1 MKVSP
6 SSSKKVKE
14 VNGMKERI
22 MEKKP
27 EHLVQ
32 SLKSSVAVSSF
43 CSVKKLASAKTDKRE
58 ENVRKIVENY
68 GDRR

>member
-1 MKVSP
+1 
-6 SSSKKVKE
+6 
-14 VNGMKERI
+14 

-43 CSVKKLASAKTDKRE
+43 CSVKKLASAKTDERE